1 MSKKSVLTNFQF
13 WLALLIVFLA
23 IFLALASYSDLLNE
37 ITEIRI
43 SQYTL
48 HHWFTIAGTLWIAI
62 FTPIYYFMKRKY
74 IGRFRGILFTHVF
87 SNLISLTLIS
97 IHFAHQL
104 GRPAQFYPDLG
115 TGIVLYQTVILL
127 VFSGFL
133 RRFNLFG
140 GRNYVFF
147 LHKSLTVT
155 FYFVIIVHLL
165 HGFGII

>member
-1 MSKKSVLTNFQF
+1 MSKKGIVTNLQF
-13 WLALLIVFLA
+13 WLALIL
-23 IFLALASYSDLLNE
+23 IFLTVILAYASYSDLLNE

-48 HHWFTIAGTLWIAI
+48 HHWFTIAGTFWIGI
-62 FTPIYYFMKRKY
+62 FTPIYYFMKRRY
-74 IGRFRGILFTHVF
+74 INKLRGLLYTHVF

-115 TGIVLYQTVILL
+115 TGIVLYPTVILL
-127 VFSGFL
+127 VITGFF

-147 LHKSLTVT
+147 LHKSLTIT

-165 HGFGII
+165 HGFRII